1 MDLGETVDNR
11 RESERGGRKGE
22 TPSKKQEAIKKPL
35 SFLTTAIR

>member
-22 TPSKKQEAIKKPL
+22 TPSKKQEAIKKAVVI
-35 SFLTTAIR
+35 FDNGY